1 MATPREISP
10 QPVPQPP
17 DRTLGHFAS
26 LRLGPSFWDLAPDH
40 RRDLLRGLVAGARE
54 GAERVEAYQLYPTRP
69 EADLLLWSALS
80 ATDPAAPARFFDRFA
95 RAAGRCRPHL
105 EPSITL
111 WGLTRPSPYTRRGG
125 SDREIDA
132 VGGARERY
140 LIVYPFSKT
149 ADWYLLPETERREL
163 MGGHIRV
170 GRRYDRVR
178 QLLLY
183 SFGLQDHEFVVVYE
197 VDDLATFS
205 DLVRDLRETEARR
218 FTALDA
224 PVLTAVHLPEI
235 DAGPWS

>member
-1 MATPREISP
+1 MATPE
-10 QPVPQPP
+10 
-17 DRTLGHFAS
+17 RTLSHFAS
-26 LRLGPSFWDLAPDH
+26 FRLGPSFWDLAPDH

-54 GAERVEAYQLYPTRP
+54 GAGRVEAYQLYPTRP

-80 ATDPAAPARFFDRFA
+80 AVEPEAPARFFAALA
-95 RAAGRCRPHL
+95 RAVARCRPHV
-105 EPSITL
+105 EPSVTL

-132 VGGARERY
+132 IDGVRDRY
-140 LIVYPFSKT
+140 LVAYPFSKT
-149 ADWYLLPETERREL
+149 ADWYLLPADQRREL

-170 GRRYDRVR
+170 GRTYEQVR

-197 VDDLATFS
+197 VDDLTPFS

-218 FTALDA
+218 YTALDA
-224 PVLTAVHLPEI
+224 PVLTAVHLPSIE
-235 DAGPWS
+235 DSPWS